1 MLQMI
6 QMGLGPIGLN
16 LAREISR
23 RPGMRL
29 VAAADPKM
37 AGQSTGDLL
46 STERDDRVY
55 ASVDQALESV
65 AADVVV
71 HAAGS
76 FLDRTAGQLFPL
88 LERGLHVVSTC
99 EELSFPYYRHPELA
113 ARLDAAAVKGRCVL
127 LGTGINPGFA
137 MDKLVATLMA
147 ASSDV
152 EEVRVLRVVDAT
164 KRRGPFQKKIGA
176 GMSEQAFEAAAAAGG
191 MGHVGLAESAHL
203 VGEAMGMGRDR
214 TLKESLRP
222 VLADRRRSTP
232 HVEIEPGVVAGV
244 HQIVDLTAS
253 GGGRVRMELRMY
265 VGAEDPQDSVS
276 IVGMPPLEMTIPA
289 GLEGDRGTINVTV
302 SCLPLVRSLSPGL
315 RTMLDVPVRPPGNRL
330 TEHARFER

>member
-1 MLQMI
+1 MLRMI

-16 LAREISR
+16 LAREVSS

-37 AGQSTGDLL
+37 AGQSIGDLL
-46 STERDDRVY
+46 SSERDDRVH
-55 ASVDQALESV
+55 ASVDEALGNVS
-65 AADVVV
+65 ADVVV

-76 FLDRTAGQLFPL
+76 FLESTSGQLLPL
-88 LERGLHVVSTC
+88 LERGVHVVSTC
-99 EELSFPYYRHPELA
+99 EELSFPYYRHPKLA
-113 ARLDAAAVKGRCVL
+113 AQLDAAAVRGRCVL

-164 KRRGPFQKKIGA
+164 TRRGPFQKKIGA
-176 GMSEQAFEAAAAAGG
+176 GMSAEAFEAAAAGGG
-191 MGHVGLAESAHL
+191 MGHVGLAESAHM

-214 TLKESLRP
+214 NMEEKLRP
-222 VLADRRRSTP
+222 VLADRRRSTS
-232 HVEIEPGVVAGV
+232 HVEIEPGAVAGV

-253 GGGRVRMELRMY
+253 SGGRVRMELRMY

-276 IVGMPPLEMTIPA
+276 IVGRPPVEMTISS

-302 SCLPLVRSLSPGL
+302 SCLPLVQSLSPGL
-315 RTMLDVPVRPPGNRL
+315 RTMLDVPVRPP
-330 TEHARFER
+330 TEIP

>member
-23 RPGMRL
+23 RPGLRL
-29 VAAADPKM
+29 VAVADPRL
-37 AGQSTGDLL
+37 AGQSVGHLL
-46 STERDDRVY
+46 TTSRDDQVF
-55 ASVDQALESV
+55 ASVDEALENLS
-65 AADVVV
+65 ADVVV

-76 FLDRTAGQLFPL
+76 FLDPTAGQLYPL

-137 MDKLVATLMA
+137 MDKLVATMMA
-147 ASSDV
+147 ASSDI

-164 KRRGPFQKKIGA
+164 TRRGPFQKKIGA
-176 GMSEQAFEAAAAAGG
+176 GMSVEAFEVAAAAGG

-214 TLKESLRP
+214 TLNENLRP
-222 VLADRRRSTP
+222 ILADRQRTTP
-232 HVEIEPGVVAGV
+232 HVEIEPGEVAGV
-244 HQIVDLTAS
+244 HQIADLTAS
-253 GGGRVRMELRMY
+253 AGGRVRMELRMY
-265 VGAEDPQDSVS
+265 VGAEDPQDSVW
-276 IVGMPPLEMTIPA
+276 IVGRPPLEMTIPA

-315 RTMLDVPVRPPGNRL
+315 RTMLDVPLRPPVG
-330 TEHARFER
+330 AP